1 MKKNTPIRILLVL
14 ATVIV
19 AIYFLIPSVTYY
31 SKTPEQRELIRQNQP
46 NILKK
51 ILNLGL
57 DLQGGMRLV
66 LEIDRSKLENRDDK
80 DVLDRAYTVIENRI
94 NALGVAEPI
103 IQKQGNDRIIVEL
116 PGLKDEAAAKSVIGK
131 TAQLE
136 FNLVREPDQLRRAL
150 SVIDNVLTGKEG
162 PATAD
167 SSEKADSLD
176 KKEQEAIANRLFK
189 SEKSNDSAADSSAT
203 DAATSAAKLKDLLVQ
218 MGDQVAARMDHVGK
232 VNAILTR
239 DDVQQALKEPV

>member
-136 FNLVREPDQLRRAL
+136 FNLVIEPD
-150 SVIDNVLTGKEG
+150 
-162 PATAD
+162 
-167 SSEKADSLD
+167 
-176 KKEQEAIANRLFK
+176 
-189 SEKSNDSAADSSAT
+189 
-203 DAATSAAKLKDLLVQ
+203 
-218 MGDQVAARMDHVGK
+218 
-232 VNAILTR
+232 
-239 DDVQQALKEPV
+239 